1 MAVISEPYK
10 RLNILIMVVKIL
22 GNSDTTA
29 YKEAERVVKSLG
41 LAVWNE
47 TYFFVDVAI
56 APLLIEK
63 VSNEEL
69 AEPNLGTLI
78 FHPSPLPYGRGASS
92 IRRAYRRQEPI
103 TAATWFWA
111 DSGLDTGDI
120 CEQEIVKIDYNL
132 RPREFYEQEIIPAM
146 QRTLKRSLN
155 DLQKGIKRRVPQIE
169 KYATFDKRI

>member
-1 MAVISEPYK
+1 
-10 RLNILIMVVKIL
+10 MVVKIL

-47 TYFFVDVAI
+47 NYFFVDVAI

-78 FHPSPLPYGRGASS
+78 FHHRFRMAEVHPRYAGRIDVKNLLRLRHGFGRIVAL
-92 IRRAYRRQEPI
+92 IRGTSA
-103 TAATWFWA
+103 
-111 DSGLDTGDI
+111 
-120 CEQEIVKIDYNL
+120 N
-132 RPREFYEQEIIPAM
+132 
-146 QRTLKRSLN
+146 KRSL
-155 DLQKGIKRRVPQIE
+155 RSTT
-169 KYATFDKRI
+169 TFDRGSFMNRRSFRLCKGH

>member
-56 APLLIEK
+56 APLLIG
-63 VSNEEL
+63 N
-69 AEPNLGTLI
+69 ADI
-78 FHPSPLPYGRGASS
+78 PSVTASVWQRC
-92 IRRAYRRQEPI
+92 I
-103 TAATWFWA
+103 
-111 DSGLDTGDI
+111 LDTLG
-120 CEQEIVKIDYNL
+120 V
-132 RPREFYEQEIIPAM
+132 
-146 QRTLKRSLN
+146 
-155 DLQKGIKRRVPQIE
+155 
-169 KYATFDKRI
+169 

>member
-56 APLLIEK
+56 APLLIER

-92 IRRAYRRQEPI
+92 IR
-103 TAATWFWA
+103 WA
-111 DSGLDTGDI
+111 KNLLRLRHGFGR
-120 CEQEIVKIDYNL
+120 IVALIRGTSAN
-132 RPREFYEQEIIPAM
+132 
-146 QRTLKRSLN
+146 KRSL
-155 DLQKGIKRRVPQIE
+155 RSTT
-169 KYATFDKRI
+169 TFDRGSFMNRRSFRLCKGH

>member
-1 MAVISEPYK
+1 
-10 RLNILIMVVKIL
+10 MVVKIL

-92 IRRAYRRQEPI
+92 IRWAYRRQEPI
-103 TAATWFWA
+103 TAATWF
-111 DSGLDTGDI
+111 GR
-120 CEQEIVKIDYNL
+120 IVALIRGTSAN
-132 RPREFYEQEIIPAM
+132 
-146 QRTLKRSLN
+146 KRSL
-155 DLQKGIKRRVPQIE
+155 RSTT
-169 KYATFDKRI
+169 TFDRGSFMNRRSFRLCKGH

>member
-56 APLLIEK
+56 APLLIER

-92 IRRAYRRQEPI
+92 IRWAYRRQEPI

-111 DSGLDTGDI
+111 EVALIRGTSA
-120 CEQEIVKIDYNL
+120 N
-132 RPREFYEQEIIPAM
+132 
-146 QRTLKRSLN
+146 KRSL
-155 DLQKGIKRRVPQIE
+155 RSTT
-169 KYATFDKRI
+169 TFDRGSFMNRRSFRLCKGH

>member
-1 MAVISEPYK
+1 
-10 RLNILIMVVKIL
+10 MVVKIL

-92 IRRAYRRQEPI
+92 IRWAYRRQEPI

-111 DSGLDTGDI
+111 DSGLDTGTSA
-120 CEQEIVKIDYNL
+120 N
-132 RPREFYEQEIIPAM
+132 
-146 QRTLKRSLN
+146 KRSL
-155 DLQKGIKRRVPQIE
+155 RSTT
-169 KYATFDKRI
+169 TFDRGSFMNRRSFRLCKGH

>member
-56 APLLIEK
+56 APLLIER

-78 FHPSPLPYGRGASS
+78 FHPSPLRMAEVHPRYAGRIDVKNLLRLRHGFGRIVAL
-92 IRRAYRRQEPI
+92 IRGTSA
-103 TAATWFWA
+103 
-111 DSGLDTGDI
+111 
-120 CEQEIVKIDYNL
+120 N
-132 RPREFYEQEIIPAM
+132 
-146 QRTLKRSLN
+146 KRSL
-155 DLQKGIKRRVPQIE
+155 RSTT
-169 KYATFDKRI
+169 TFDRGSFMNRRSFLLCKGH

>member
-1 MAVISEPYK
+1 
-10 RLNILIMVVKIL
+10 MVVKIL

-78 FHPSPLPYGRGASS
+78 FIRHRFRMAEVHPRYAGRIDVKNLLRLRHGFGRIVAL
-92 IRRAYRRQEPI
+92 IRGTSA
-103 TAATWFWA
+103 
-111 DSGLDTGDI
+111 
-120 CEQEIVKIDYNL
+120 N
-132 RPREFYEQEIIPAM
+132 
-146 QRTLKRSLN
+146 KRSL
-155 DLQKGIKRRVPQIE
+155 RSTT
-169 KYATFDKRI
+169 TFDRGSFMNRRSFRLCKGH